1 MSWAKFGKISHGK
14 QQYSMGNQLGQCLAT
29 GGSQRRC
36 YRSPTDCAATL
47 AGLLRIHP
55 SIAVFGA

>member
-29 GGSQRRC
+29 GGSQRG
-36 YRSPTDCAATL
+36 YSMGCAATL

-55 SIAVFGA
+55 SVAVFGA